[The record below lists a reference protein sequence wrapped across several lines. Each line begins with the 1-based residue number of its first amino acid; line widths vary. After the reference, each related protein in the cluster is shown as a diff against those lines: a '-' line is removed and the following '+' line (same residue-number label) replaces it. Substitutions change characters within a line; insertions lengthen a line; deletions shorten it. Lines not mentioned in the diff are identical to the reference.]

1 MNIRENCVTAFIG
14 PSGCGKST
22 FLKTINRMN
31 DLVDGVRITGEVKL
45 DDEDIYAE
53 GVDTTVLRKRIGMV
67 FQQPNPFPMSIYD
80 NIAYGPRVHGMKDK
94 SKLDAIVEESLRGAA
109 IFDEV
114 KDRLKKSALGLSGG
128 QQQRI
133 CIARALA
140 VQPEVLLMDEP
151 TSALDPISTS
161 KIEELMEDLKK
172 KYTVVVVTHN
182 MQQAVRV
189 SDDTA
194 FFLVGEMVE
203 LAIRKQFFLIRKING
218 QKIILQGGLVNA
230 LKVDEQLR
238 LLNQEMMYMGTMIED
253 SIQKAIEALIDQNA
267 QLAEKIMNSDSDVD
281 HEQKKIENICF
292 NLLMQQ
298 QPVARDLRV
307 ISAAMKMVTDME
319 RIGDHAADISEITI
333 MLSKEPYVLN
343 LDDIKKMASET
354 VIMLIRSIE
363 AYVEKDMNKAQE
375 VIRHDD
381 IVDDLFDKNKA
392 DIIELIRHDPEKG
405 EQAAD
410 MLMVA
415 KYFERIGDHA
425 TNIAEWVIF
434 ALNDKKK

>member
-1 MNIRENCVTAFIG
+1 MR
-14 PSGCGKST
+14 
-22 FLKTINRMN
+22 
-31 DLVDGVRITGEVKL
+31 
-45 DDEDIYAE
+45 
-53 GVDTTVLRKRIGMV
+53 
-67 FQQPNPFPMSIYD
+67 
-80 NIAYGPRVHGMKDK
+80 
-94 SKLDAIVEESLRGAA
+94 SK
-109 IFDEV
+109 F
-114 KDRLKKSALGLSGG
+114 
-128 QQQRI
+128 
-133 CIARALA
+133 
-140 VQPEVLLMDEP
+140 
-151 TSALDPISTS
+151 
-161 KIEELMEDLKK
+161 
-172 KYTVVVVTHN
+172 
-182 MQQAVRV
+182 
-189 SDDTA
+189 
-194 FFLVGEMVE
+194 
-203 LAIRKQFFLIRKING
+203 
-218 QKIILQGGLVNA
+218 
-230 LKVDEQLR
+230 DEQLR

-253 SIQKAIEALIDQNA
+253 SIQKAIEALIAQNA

-434 ALNDKKK
+434 ALNDKKEIKESGIVILQFPNGVEYGDSTVYLVIGIAGKDNEHLDILSKIAISLDDELVEKLKDSTDVNDFLNIFA